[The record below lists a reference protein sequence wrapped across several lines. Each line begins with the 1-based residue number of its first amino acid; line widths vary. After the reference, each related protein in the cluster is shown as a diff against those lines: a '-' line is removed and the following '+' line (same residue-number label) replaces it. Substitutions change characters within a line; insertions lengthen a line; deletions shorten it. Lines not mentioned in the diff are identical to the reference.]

1 MPTLQNEETARQDRL
16 LRNVLL
22 IFGISGAAAQPL
34 GSLIPFLRSS
44 YGLSY
49 EFSGILLSVNSLG
62 NLLGILLSGF
72 LPALLGRRKTI
83 LTIGTWM
90 AVAYLIFTLGLGAP
104 AILLAACLMVGFS
117 RGGVGNFSNTMVST
131 LPGDK
136 ATRGFNLLHGAFA
149 TGALLS
155 PLLLVACSA
164 WKPQN
169 GWRFMTGFVF
179 LLCLVQVIFYLRME
193 LPVEHRAES
202 GRALDLSFLKIPQ
215 FWMGSMMLF
224 FYVSSEYAITG
235 WLVTY
240 FQDIGVLSAS
250 QSQMMNSLLWLVI
263 FLGRMVGASLTGKVS
278 KSAILMADGI
288 GFFAFFLLLLVSRTP
303 GLVILGIMGSG
314 FFMATVFPTSFAFGS
329 QYTKGND
336 LCSSI
341 LTLTGSLGGILT
353 PALVGFVAERT
364 GSIQSGM
371 SLVAIFV
378 GLLLTCILVSVLLN
392 RRLNAKAVK
401 R

>member
-1 MPTLQNEETARQDRL
+1 MPAVQTEEAVRQDKL

-49 EFSGILLSVNSLG
+49 ELSGLLLSANSLG

-72 LPALLGRRKTI
+72 LPALLGRRRTI
-83 LTIGTWM
+83 LTTGIWM
-90 AVAYLIFTLGLGAP
+90 AVAYLIFTLGLGSP
-104 AILLAACLMVGFS
+104 ALLLCACLMVGFS
-117 RGGVGNFSNTMVST
+117 RGGRGNFSNTMVST

-136 ATRGFNLLHGAFA
+136 AARGFNLLHGAFA

-155 PLLLVACSA
+155 PLLLVAFSA
-164 WKPQN
+164 WRPQG
-169 GWRFMTGFVF
+169 GWRIMTGFVF
-179 LLCLVQVIFYLRME
+179 LLCLCQIAVYLRME
-193 LPVEHRAES
+193 LPAEPRDK
-202 GRALDLSFLKIPQ
+202 GRKALDLSFLKIPQ
-215 FWMGSMMLF
+215 FWMGAMMLF

-250 QSQMMNSLLWLVI
+250 QSQIMNSLLWLVI
-263 FLGRMVGASLTGKVS
+263 FLGRMIGAAITGRIS
-278 KSAILMADGI
+278 KSTILVADGI
-288 GFFAFFLLLLVSRTP
+288 GFFSFFLLLLVSRTP
-303 GLVILGIMGSG
+303 GLVILGLMGSG
-314 FFMATVFPTSFAFGS
+314 FFMATIFPTSFAFGS

-336 LCSSI
+336 LCSSVM
-341 LTLTGSLGGILT
+341 TLTGSVGGILT
-353 PALVGFVAERT
+353 PALVGFVAEGT

-378 GLLLTCILVSVLLN
+378 GLLLSCILVSILLD
-392 RRLNAKAVK
+392 RWLKK
-401 R
+401 SG